1 MRKTL
6 GILTLLLS
14 MQVYAGTTENLAQ
27 EETPESVELKKGNS
41 DNSDMRMVWCS

>member
-14 MQVYAGTTENLAQ
+14 MQVYAGTTESQ
-27 EETPESVELKKGNS
+27 VQDDSLK
-41 DNSDMRMVWCS
+41 VWN